1 MALYALKVVIC
12 GACFFYIFSRL
23 GHISWADLQLDQWFS
38 ESKFLIAFISAL
50 LLFPLNWYLEVLK
63 WQRCVRPLRSISRST
78 AAAGVLRGLALN
90 WIMPFTLGDFMGRM
104 LGIPRSIESIKV
116 LMVSRIY
123 AMGVTAMVGI
133 VATVYLYASNYTWV
147 LLPLAVIVYAAWRH
161 LTSNSQL
168 YDGQDHFW
176 IAVLTIGR
184 YMIFSFQLIVL
195 LSAVLPDVD
204 LLVIGSGVGVVFLLR
219 SIVPS
224 LLGALGVREAAIVFV
239 FSAFIADATPL
250 LVASFSL
257 WFINIILPSIM
268 GLVPLLAYR
277 FKLSI

>member
-1 MALYALKVVIC
+1 MALYTLKVVIC

-23 GHISWADLQLDQWFS
+23 GHISWADLQLEQWFS
-38 ESKFLIAFISAL
+38 DRQFLVAFISAL

-63 WQRCVRPLRSISRST
+63 WQRCVRPLMPISQST

-104 LGIPRSIESIKV
+104 LGIPRSIQSVKV
-116 LMVSRIY
+116 LMVSRVY
-123 AMGVTAMVGI
+123 AMGVTAVVGI
-133 VATVYLYASNYTWV
+133 VATVYLYAFDYIWL
-147 LLPLAVIVYAAWRH
+147 LLPLAVLVYAGWRH
-161 LTSNSQL
+161 LTSIGKL
-168 YDGQDHFW
+168 YDDQDHFW
-176 IAVLTIGR
+176 IAALTVTR

-195 LSAVLPDVD
+195 LSAVLPEVH

-239 FSAFIADATPL
+239 FAAYIADATPL